1 MVPPAISRSARLR
14 WARADPR
21 EPRAYPTLL
30 ASTTPNVPVPA
41 QATLAPFRA
50 RKEPV
55 IDDIRV
61 QRIRV
66 ILGLGVVNLVLVVAA
81 VLVGGASLIH

>member
-1 MVPPAISRSARLR
+1 
-14 WARADPR
+14 
-21 EPRAYPTLL
+21 
-30 ASTTPNVPVPA
+30 
-41 QATLAPFRA
+41 
-50 RKEPV
+50 V